1 MKIDRFGNISLIQ
14 SGNKVFDGAKG
25 GKMYRTKNRDFI
37 LIDNHKNLYSPI
49 REQVRSYFK
58 GDGIS
63 WWGGQYL
70 QRKLEIKKTSIR
82 LSCC

>member
-1 MKIDRFGNISLIQ
+1 MSSKYQEVQRERAISLIQ

-49 REQVRSYFK
+49 RE
-58 GDGIS
+58 
-63 WWGGQYL
+63 
-70 QRKLEIKKTSIR
+70 
-82 LSCC
+82 